1 VNATHIGPSN
11 HDDELRSALRD
22 LVDDASLPGLDTHL
36 DVVRG
41 RTRRRRAAKKVALGA
56 TTLCVAGALGVA
68 AITLPQGV
76 RPTPVAPA
84 ESPSP
89 SAIPTQTP
97 ASPTFPAGIDATALA
112 CQQPAPIPTGDDL
125 PAHLS
130 VGVPAL
136 TAQTAGS
143 VTAPV
148 LLRFDGDARLRYA
161 DSATGAYIVTQG
173 GVIVS
178 SPLPAAETTGEAT
191 PAPGSS
197 ATWELELAS
206 SASCDPT
213 TTQPSPLPAGDYE
226 VFALHRFPLTGYSAL
241 RADGTWDEE
250 TTGALF
256 DGWLVAEPVPLTI
269 APEPDPVTPAQEPV
283 VVRDAIGADTSAVFA
298 ALRRAATTGAPVSL
312 DLFAHTPLTDG
323 PAGVRTL
330 TIEPNTETGG
340 RPRTTSDDG
349 WSLELHGGALVP
361 DDLQDWES
369 FSRLLGTF
377 TATFDG
383 SGAKPII
390 TLQEI
395 VGATPVAPPAALEDR
410 AVCSAF
416 ESSLNGTGEVSAIAQ
431 ADVVALAADPARA
444 VDSSVYREIKARWI
458 ASPRVWWAIQS
469 SAETIRNWHLGG
481 DAIMG
486 ACGGYWSH

>member
-1 VNATHIGPSN
+1 MNATHIGPSN

-241 RADGTWDEE
+241 RADGTWGEE

-256 DGWLVAEPVPLTI
+256 DGWLVADPVPLTI
-269 APEPDPVTPAQEPV
+269 TPKPDPVE
-283 VVRDAIGADTSAVFA
+283 VRDVLGADTSAVFE
-298 ALRRAATTGAPVSL
+298 ALRQAASTGAPAAL
-312 DLFAHTPLTDG
+312 DLFFVTASDEDVVTVVNG
-323 PAGVRTL
+323 PDQSHQVVVSAL
-330 TIEPNTETGG
+330 ADTGA
-340 RPRTTSDDG
+340 RPRTISDDG
-349 WSLELHGGALVP
+349 WSMTVRGGALFS
-361 DDLQDWES
+361 DDLRSSYS
-369 FSRLLGTF
+369 FGRLMGTYDVTLDDSQAGQSF
-377 TATFDG
+377 
-383 SGAKPII
+383 
-390 TLQEI
+390 TLQVVDGGTPGTAPATKDEEVCQAFDAHLRAAGTLLPAMDTDLTYLIDHPVPAGASQEYAEI
-395 VGATPVAPPAALEDR
+395 R
-410 AVCSAF
+410 A
-416 ESSLNGTGEVSAIAQ
+416 Q
-431 ADVVALAADPARA
+431 
-444 VDSSVYREIKARWI
+444 WI
-458 ASPRVWWAIQS
+458 ESPRVWWAMVGYV
-469 SAETIRNWHLGG
+469 AANRAGDPAG
-481 DAIMG
+481 DAINA
-486 ACGGYWSH
+486 ACLGYWG